1 MVDRSSMSR
10 QIMSNLPTKEDRA
23 RQAKLDEESS
33 PEGALRAG
41 RKKFFETHNEDGTR
55 KNKKNKPAPGNAVL
69 PRKTPAAKTTGMM
82 KGGMAKYAKGGLKEP
97 TEAQAG
103 VKKLPSKVRNRMGFM
118 KKGGDVKKMNM
129 GGMAG
134 MDDAAM
140 MAMKKRKKAMAGMG
154 APTMMKEG
162 GTAKKPKV
170 RGAGIARKGV
180 RPAKMR

>member
-1 MVDRSSMSR
+1 M
-10 QIMSNLPTKEDRA
+10 
-23 RQAKLDEESS
+23 
-33 PEGALRAG
+33 
-41 RKKFFETHNEDGTR
+41 
-55 KNKKNKPAPGNAVL
+55 GNARI
-69 PRKTPAAKTTGMM
+69 PRNTPRPRQDPPMGKRLLERPNTAPNVVAGPRGPKKMM

-162 GTAKKPKV
+162 GTAKKTKV